1 MTVPPGTGRPR
12 RIRLV
17 VVDDHEVVRL
27 GLVSLLRRTRTI
39 EVVGEAATVAAAVAE
54 ARRAAPDVVLMDLR
68 LSGGS
73 GLEACREI
81 LSAQPGIRVLFL
93 TSYSDD
99 QAVAATLLARASGY
113 VLKDIDGNALIRAI
127 EAVADGQ
134 SVMDSRVTGSVLA
147 RVQSLLE
154 APAARRK
161 DDLSPQE
168 ARVLALVVEGKTNKE
183 IAKALGLSAKTVKNY
198 LSNAFQKLQVG
209 RRSQA
214 AAIFSRQNDSRK
226 SGGG

>member
-1 MTVPPGTGRPR
+1 MGLTG
-12 RIRLV
+12 L
-17 VVDDHEVVRL
+17 L
-27 GLVSLLRRTRTI
+27 GRTRSI
-39 EVVGEAATVAAAVAE
+39 EVVGEAATVAQAVAE
-54 ARRAAPDVVLMDLR
+54 VRRLEPDVVLMDLR

-81 LSAQPGIRVLFL
+81 LSTHPGIRVLFL

-99 QAVAATLLARASGY
+99 EAVAATLLARASGY
-113 VLKDIDGNALIRAI
+113 VLKDIGGEALVRAI

-134 SVMDSRVTGSVLA
+134 SVMDSRVTASVLA
-147 RVQSLLE
+147 HLQSLLQT
-154 APAARRK
+154 PAARRK

-198 LSNAFQKLQVG
+198 LSNAFQKLHVA

-214 AAIFSRQNDSRK
+214 AAIFSRQNGDRRR
-226 SGGG
+226 GGE

>member
-1 MTVPPGTGRPR
+1 MKVQARPARRR

-17 VVDDHEVVRL
+17 VVDDHEVVRI
-27 GLVSLLRRTRTI
+27 GLIGLLNRTGRI
-39 EVVGEAATVAAAVAE
+39 EVVGEAGSVAQAVAE
-54 ARRAAPDVVLMDLR
+54 ARRLKPDLVLMDLR
-68 LSGGS
+68 LSDGS

-81 LSAQPGIRVLFL
+81 LSTQPETRVLFL

-99 QAVAATLLARASGY
+99 EAVAATLLARASGY
-113 VLKDIDGNALIRAI
+113 LLKDIGREALIRAI

-134 SVMDSRVTGSVLA
+134 SILDPRVTKSVID
-147 RVQSLLE
+147 RVRSLLE

-161 DDLSPQE
+161 DDLSQQE

-183 IAKALGLSAKTVKNY
+183 IARDLDLSAKTVKNY
-198 LSNAFQKLQVG
+198 LSNAFQKLHVG

-214 AAIFSRQNDSRK
+214 AAIFSRRSNGK
-226 SGGG
+226 PE